1 MVISKWGEH
10 DMNEEKLIINQHEDD
25 GNTVILSLSGDLDIQ
40 TAQQLRNFIDKY
52 LEEGGKNLKFDLSR
66 LSYLDSSG
74 YGVLLDASR
83 RAMSATGKVNLTNM
97 PPWMTDFFDLSALER

>member
-1 MVISKWGEH
+1 
-10 DMNEEKLIINQHEDD
+10 MNREEKLIINHSRDD
-25 GNTVILSLSGDLDIQ
+25 GDTVLLSLSGDLDVQ

-52 LEEGGKNLKFDLSR
+52 IEEGNTNLKFDLSR

-74 YGVLLDASR
+74 YGVLVDASR
-83 RAMSATGKVNLTNM
+83 RTRTTNGKIDLTNM